1 MPITLLSRKLRSAQF
16 RMRQAFDQWKENA
29 ASDRKRRGFE
39 AWLAHLR
46 SHPPDVLVGSNFAE
60 FGGVRG
66 HIRAIRKFSS
76 LNVELAPP
84 DELLRTLDY
93 NDFKTTF
100 KDAFLNFQPG
110 GIRAVHSHVFPWLID
125 WCRHNQA
132 SGSGPRWLHT
142 YHAPYFPDDAKGGL
156 QPWQENI
163 NQALIDVARHADV
176 NISVSRWQQDWLSK
190 NHDIDAIYLPNGVD
204 VEACD
209 KGDAER
215 FTSSIGK
222 MEFVL
227 YVGRNDP
234 VKNPAEFVR
243 LAERMPRQQFVMIGR
258 ELSATTLLA
267 DWQVTVPKNLVV
279 LGDASHSEVQNAIA
293 ACAAIVVTSKR
304 EGLPTVVLEAMT
316 HSKAVVVPN
325 DPGCIEAIGGGVS
338 GLVYVAGDIGDLA
351 AKTVSALGDTS
362 LGARGRERVML
373 EYDWRVVAP
382 QLDLLYAAPAITGRP
397 NSPDGV
403 LQI

>member
-16 RMRQAFDQWKENA
+16 RMRQAFEQWKEKA
-29 ASDRKRRGFE
+29 ASDRKRSTFE
-39 AWLAHLR
+39 TWLAHLR
-46 SHPPDVLVGSNFAE
+46 EDPPDVLVGSNVSE

-66 HIRAIRKFSS
+66 HIHAIRKYSS

-84 DELLRTLDY
+84 DELLLILDY
-93 NDFKTTF
+93 HDLHTTF
-100 KDAFLNFQPG
+100 KDLFLNFEPTR
-110 GIRAVHSHVFPWLID
+110 IRAVHSHVFPWFIN
-125 WCRHNQA
+125 WCRHNQE
-132 SGSGPRWLHT
+132 SGSQSRWLHT
-142 YHAPYFPDDAKGGL
+142 YHLPYFPEHSRDEL
-156 QPWQENI
+156 QPWQEQI
-163 NQALIDVARHADV
+163 NDALISDARHADV
-176 NISVSRWQQDWLSK
+176 KISVARWQQDWLSK
-190 NHDIDAIYLPNGVD
+190 NHGIDSVYLPNGVD

-215 FTSSIGK
+215 FTSSFGK
-222 MEFVL
+222 KEFVL

-234 VKNPAEFVR
+234 VKNPADFVR

-258 ELSATTLLA
+258 ELSTATLLA
-267 DWQVTVPKNLVV
+267 DWQVTVPKNLLV

-293 ACAAIVVTSKR
+293 ACGAVVVTSKR

-325 DPGCIEAIGGGVS
+325 DAGCIEAIGGGER
-338 GLVYVAGDIGDLA
+338 GLVYLSGDIGDLA

-382 QLDLLYAAPAITGRP
+382 KLDVLYAAPAITGRP
-397 NSPDGV
+397 NSP
-403 LQI
+403 LSHEA